1 MRVRLPPQ
9 ALCSKQTIPMK
20 LTETKLRS
28 IIREEMGEFYKTNG
42 YKSFKQKVE
51 GSLIELGEVRRN
63 TLMLNGPGIFYEVE
77 GDSIDING
85 QPVSGSRT
93 FLDTGKRVGK
103 VTMRG
108 SSGKFASTE
117 SLFIEIGGITVKV
130 REPRNFEVGMD
141 RTY

>member
-1 MRVRLPPQ
+1 
-9 ALCSKQTIPMK
+9 
-20 LTETKLRS
+20 
-28 IIREEMGEFYKTNG
+28 MGEFYKSNG

-63 TLMLNGPGIFYEVE
+63 TLMLNGPGSFYEVE

-103 VTMRG
+103 VTMRR

-130 REPRNFEVGMD
+130 REPRNFEIGMD